1 MFNIAVDNK
10 SVSSCGTAQ
19 FGKSYA
25 EVQWFETVT
34 VVPPSRP
41 IASSVSY
48 VARFICQVI
57 CCYRV
62 QHADILAINASLK
75 TD

>member
-1 MFNIAVDNK
+1 MFNTAVGDG

-41 IASSVSY
+41 IASSVHLSGY
-48 VARFICQVI
+48 LMLPSATRRDFSNKCIVKIR
-57 CCYRV
+57 
-62 QHADILAINASLK
+62 L
-75 TD
+75 